1 MKIAKSNRDE
11 IRENSLTVPMNED
24 EKKAIKR
31 AADEMGVTM
40 SAFAR
45 IAMKEFIKKEGF

>member
-11 IRENSLTVPMNED
+11 IRENSLTVPMNDD

>member
-11 IRENSLTVPMNED
+11 VRENSLTVPMNED
-24 EKKAIKR
+24 EKKSIKR

-45 IAMKEFIKKEGF
+45 IAMKAFIQKEGF